1 MKKKQNTRLQVVFLL
16 ILGTALLILSGCPM
30 EPAAEDP
37 AGGNPAEEGIPEE
50 EETTVIPPPENL
62 LGTIALDNGKSAV
75 MDLQFASA
83 SSSYLP
89 GLTPRT
95 TVSVTGKVRYEGRD
109 YIVGGLYNDETA
121 ALDIIA
127 ENSATGERFLFSGT
141 YTPGSGFSGTVTLY
155 DSGDQV
161 IAEGSISSAEATND
175 ERDAIRIFTGTF
187 GGGAWGTWNGTIT
200 ADSFYGTWSGI
211 TGVDEMTGEY
221 IWESGTAS
229 LVRSGTVL
237 ENFSG
242 TSGPSNGGGTID
254 DSVSDSWTASG
265 WWATDDY
272 ENSGYWSGYQVDENY
287 DQHVPTATDDPSLLS
302 NIILQAFEN
311 GISNY
316 FNRVQDDDYDTSN
329 LPADGDGHIIGPDDL
344 PGSAGMQAT
353 INMIWDAGEGEH
365 YEDDMIIDF
374 NSYTDGQ
381 TGLTLDGSLYQLSSE
396 DPVTEEMLSQ
406 NLVLDSNVGTINAC
420 PDAALEGGFTITF
433 ADASSLYLYIDAVV
447 DYENEEIITFQQGGP
462 VWVISSDT
470 AYGDANDTDVV
481 SDIELIMF

>member
-1 MKKKQNTRLQVVFLL
+1 MKMKQNIWLQVVFLL

-30 EPAAEDP
+30 DPAADSPAGEDP
-37 AGGNPAEEGIPEE
+37 AEEETSEEE

-83 SSSYLP
+83 SSNYLP
-89 GLTPRT
+89 GLTPRAT
-95 TVSVTGKVRYEGRD
+95 LSVAGNVRYEGRD

-161 IAEGSISSAEATND
+161 IAEGSISSAEATDD
-175 ERDAIRIFTGTF
+175 ERDTIRIFTGTF

-200 ADSFYGTWSGI
+200 ADRFYGTWSGI
-211 TGVDEMTGEY
+211 TGIDEVTGEY
-221 IWESGTAS
+221 EWDSGTVSLDRSGTA
-229 LVRSGTVL
+229 LENLSGT
-237 ENFSG
+237 G
-242 TSGPSNGGGTID
+242 GPGNGGGTID
-254 DSVSDSWTASG
+254 DSVSGSWTVSG

-272 ENSGYWSGYQVDENY
+272 ENSGSWSGYQVDENY

-316 FNRVQDDDYDTSN
+316 FNRVRDDDYDTSS
-329 LPADGDGHIIGPDDL
+329 LPPDGDGYIIGPDDL
-344 PGSAGMQAT
+344 PGSAGIQAT
-353 INMIWDAGEGEH
+353 INMIWDAGEH

-381 TGLTLDGSLYQLSSE
+381 TGLILDGALYQLMTE

-406 NLVLDSNVGTINAC
+406 DLVLDSNVGTINAC
-420 PDAALEGGFTITF
+420 PDASMEGGFKITF
-433 ADASSLYLYIDAVV
+433 ADATFLYLYIDAVV
-447 DYENEEIITFQQGGP
+447 DYENEEIITFQQTGP
-462 VWVISSDT
+462 VWTISTDET
-470 AYGDANDTDVV
+470 YDPGDTDVV